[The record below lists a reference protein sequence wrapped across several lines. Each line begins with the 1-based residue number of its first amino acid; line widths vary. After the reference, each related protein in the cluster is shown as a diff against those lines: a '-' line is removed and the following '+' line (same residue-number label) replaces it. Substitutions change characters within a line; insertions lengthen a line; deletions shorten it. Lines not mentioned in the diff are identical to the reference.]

1 MTLREER
8 TKIFHDI
15 LAGRIPKRVPVYM
28 SFEASYPILYA
39 GYNLAVDQY
48 NMDIVKDAIDKTL
61 TDFPTDNMPTS
72 VSTSAITNKIYGSKK
87 FIPSPS
93 GFFQHPNLAAMEDSE
108 YDEFIADP
116 YKFIIEK
123 GAPRVYE
130 NLTPEK
136 RGMALFKANVANQYI
151 ARRTAGMNEYLAEK
165 HQLGDAF
172 RMMGGATAP
181 FDYLGD
187 NLRAFTGCLNDIR
200 RYPEKV
206 LEAVEAITEME
217 IADLARFKG
226 MNIPSNGIL
235 FSALHMPTFMR
246 TSDFEK
252 FWFPSYVRYSK
263 AINEAG
269 LIHLMFCEDDWNRY
283 VNHLTQ
289 IPKRNVLVFEKM
301 DPRLAK
307 DVLGKDYVLAG
318 FYPIINFTTLNPDEA
333 VDEAKKVLD
342 IAAPGG
348 NYMFRT
354 DKAPI
359 RETDIRIESFR
370 AVADY
375 VMNHTDY

>member
-15 LAGRIPKRVPVYM
+15 LQDKIPSRVPVYM
-28 SFEASYPILYA
+28 SFEASYPILFA

-48 NMDIVKDAIDKTL
+48 NPDIVKDAIDKTL
-61 TDFPTDNMPTS
+61 AAFPTDNLPTS
-72 VSTSAITNKIYGSKK
+72 VSTSALTNKIYGSKK

-93 GFFQHPNLAAMEDSE
+93 GFFQHPNIASMEDSE

-123 GAPRVYE
+123 AGPRVFE

-136 RGMALFKANVANQYI
+136 RGTALFKAALAAQYS
-151 ARRTAGMNEYLAEK
+151 AKRTAGMNQELAEK
-165 HQLGDAF
+165 HQLGSAF
-172 RMMGGATAP
+172 TMMGGATAP

-206 LEAVEAITEME
+206 LAAVDVILEMQ
-217 IADLARFKG
+217 IAELERYKG
-226 MNIPSNGIL
+226 MKIPDNGIL

-252 FWFPSYVRYSK
+252 FWFPTFVKYSK

-283 VNHLTQ
+283 VDHLTQ
-289 IPKRNVLVFEKM
+289 IPKRNVMVFEKM
-301 DPRLAK
+301 DARSAK
-307 DVLGKDYVLAG
+307 DKLGKDYVLAG
-318 FYPIINFTTLNPDEA
+318 FYPIINFTTLDPDKA
-333 VDEAKKVLD
+333 VDEAKKVIE

-359 RETDIRIESFR
+359 RETDIRIDSYQ

-375 VMNHTDY
+375 IMNHTYY